1 MMMCHER
8 IQDKANPDDAEW
20 VFELLD
26 RIFEENGPSAG
37 EIKENGMS
45 LATAGQKKDKDF
57 ERVFDLLEKIF
68 EENDS
73 SLEEVIENEMSQ
85 TGPG

>member
-68 EENDS
+68 EENNLS
-73 SLEEVIENEMSQ
+73 TEEVKK
-85 TGPG
+85 